1 MPTTTKMLWQYG
13 NSFSKKTY
21 ERVRMRTRER
31 ERKKNNEMVFGSLPI
46 REVGNNK
53 IGGSRYFESRLVFG
67 IV

>member
-1 MPTTTKMLWQYG
+1 MAILFQ
-13 NSFSKKTY
+13 KKLTSVCACA
-21 ERVRMRTRER
+21 RAR
-31 ERKKNNEMVFGSLPI
+31 ERKKNNEMVFGPLPI